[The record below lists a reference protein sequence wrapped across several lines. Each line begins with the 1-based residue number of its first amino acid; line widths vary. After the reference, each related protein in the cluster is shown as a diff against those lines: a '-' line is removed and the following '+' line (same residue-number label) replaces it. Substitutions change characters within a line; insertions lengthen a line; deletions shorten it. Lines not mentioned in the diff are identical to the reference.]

1 MAQTKLDKQ
10 VEETAEALMFG
21 IGRFLAGRDM
31 DGIRRTDATFFRAGH
46 WVLPK
51 VEGRVSRSS
60 YRAGWQRLMFRISF
74 LGAAGEGSYL
84 LGRHPDTTVQT
95 AQDLWEHQNATLQTL
110 QTGGI
115 GAASAAAA
123 GGLAYGI
130 LTRER
135 RELMREWVEP
145 LHQALAV
152 PLGIAEQ
159 QTPRSYLHI
168 PHNFSDDDA
177 QIRVDLPVHLR
188 FSREV
193 VADLITQKLA
203 LEGVTFSWHPAGAK
217 PYVLVKKTRRPPAK
231 AVFKDPKIRELVAK
245 APESAP
251 VIGIGAGGRT
261 VSVDLDAESP
271 HILVNASTGGGK
283 SVTLRC
289 LTCQMLH
296 HGARAYVLDTKRI
309 SHPWARGIPAVTYCA
324 DIADIHDALVE
335 LGWEGRRRVRVADEL
350 GPDADPDAIGPRL
363 LILLEEVNATMKQL
377 ARYWE
382 KTRESGDPKVSPAV
396 DALNE
401 ILYMGRQ
408 VRMHV
413 LLVAQSATARALG
426 GPEVRE
432 QFATR
437 ILARYSVNA
446 WRMLA
451 PEIHPAPKST
461 KHAGRAQVVIG
472 GTARETQVLFF
483 TDAEARAW
491 ATTGP
496 ATTDKKRPAVPAQPG
511 PVQLQKSPAPSAP
524 PTDFLTDAWSTTLPA
539 DTSTNAP
546 APTPAADGTFPADAW
561 SATPSAPT
569 PNPGDDATS
578 TTPATPTP
586 TDPAPV
592 DDDQAVGLREA
603 HEHHLPDITLAALRY
618 ARQNDPT
625 FPGSAGKRGAELLYR
640 VGDLKRWARNRPR
653 AATGTTDLE

>member
-1 MAQTKLDKQ
+1 MAQTKFDRQ

-21 IGRFLAGRDM
+21 IGRFLAGRPM
-31 DGIRRTDATFFRAGH
+31 DGEKKTDATFWRPGTR
-46 WVLPK
+46 VLPK

-60 YRAGWQRLMFRISF
+60 YRAGWQRLTFRMSF
-74 LGAAGEGSYL
+74 LSAAGSGGWWSWENQE
-84 LGRHPDTTVQT
+84 TVR
-95 AQDLWEHQNATLQTL
+95 DLIEHRDATLQTL

-123 GGLAYGI
+123 GSIAYGL

-135 RELMREWVEP
+135 RELMREWVVP
-145 LHQALAV
+145 LHQALAQ
-152 PLGIAEQ
+152 PLAIAEQ
-159 QTPRSYLHI
+159 TDPRRYLHV
-168 PHNFSDDDA
+168 PKNFSDDDA

-188 FSREV
+188 FSRDL

-203 LEGVTFSWHPAGAK
+203 LEGVTFAWHPAGRT
-217 PYVLVKKTRRPPAK
+217 PYLLVKKTRRPPKK
-231 AVFKDPKIRELVAK
+231 AVFKDPKVRDLVTR

-251 VIGIGAGGRT
+251 VIGIGTGSHV

-289 LTCQMLH
+289 ITCQMLH
-296 HGARAYVLDTKRI
+296 HGAQAYVLDYKRI

-324 DIADIHDALVE
+324 DIADIHDALIE

-350 GPDADPDAIGPRL
+350 GIDADPDAIGPRL

-382 KTRESGDPKVSPAV
+382 RTRESGDPKVSPAI

-437 ILARYSVNA
+437 ILARYSMNA

-461 KHAGRAQVVIG
+461 KHPGRAQVVIG

-483 TDAEARAW
+483 TDAEAREW

-496 ATTDKKRPAVPAQPG
+496 ATTTATKRAAAPAQPA
-511 PVQLQKSPAPSAP
+511 PVPLQKATARP
-524 PTDFLTDAWSTTLPA
+524 PTTTVDDATPTPPTGPETAAHATLPVA
-539 DTSTNAP
+539 QAP
-546 APTPAADGTFPADAW
+546 AGTTTA
-561 SATPSAPT
+561 
-569 PNPGDDATS
+569 ATS
-578 TTPATPTP
+578 TTTPA
-586 TDPAPV
+586 AV

-603 HEHHLPDITLAALRY
+603 HEHHLPEITLAALRY
-618 ARQNDPT
+618 ARANDPS
-625 FPGSAGKRGAELLYR
+625 FPAFAGKRGAELLYR
-640 VGDLKRWARNRPR
+640 VGDLQRWARNRPR
-653 AATGTTDLE
+653 AAVGTTDLD